1 MEASLVVYSRVQARK
16 YRAGLLAAAI
26 LPLILG
32 FIFSYIIARQDVKRD
47 LEATTQVILHQAE
60 TINSMA
66 WNQVAKLAP
75 MEGKSCDSV
84 LNDLI
89 RQGTLSAYF
98 RSLGLLRGHDMYCSS
113 VSGDR
118 VVPFTQIIQYPL
130 PVVQPEMWSLS
141 VPRTRG
147 VPSRPAIIFTR
158 QFSPTYGAFVVVDGQ
173 YLLDFMSAINNARPY
188 YLTVQF
194 NGGFRVQEGEKR
206 QIPHWFISPLFH
218 ERASK
223 RYPIIVSAEVQP
235 EEIQQDWLNDFLTFL
250 PLSLFLSLTFIYIV
264 RSWKKRKMSLRD
276 ELRKGIQSNEFSVY
290 YQPLYDMKTE
300 RCIGAE
306 ALLRWFRPGGR
317 TISPD
322 IFIPSAENEGLI
334 IPLTHHLFKLLAAD
348 VSQWALPQDFRLG
361 INVAAA
367 HIHHPNF
374 VEDIRQLAKTLRS
387 QHVQVTLELTE
398 RSLISDTHDVVKKLT
413 QLRSEGIL
421 IAVDDFGT
429 GHCSLSY
436 LQMFPLDYL
445 KIDKGFIGTIESA
458 NQDTPVL
465 DAIINLS
472 HRLALRM
479 VAEGVNSAYE
489 YDYLK
494 RCGVQLMQG
503 YLYARPMSSEAL
515 MAWLKEQGQ
524 QKFIAPSETETA

>member
-1 MEASLVVYSRVQARK
+1 MIVYSRIQARK
-16 YRAGLLAAAI
+16 YRAGLLAAA
-26 LPLILG
+26 LFPLLLSI
-32 FIFSYIIARQDVKRD
+32 IFSYIIARQDVKRD
-47 LEATTQVILHQAE
+47 LQATTQVILHQAE

-66 WNQVAKLAP
+66 WNQVAELKTL
-75 MEGKSCDSV
+75 EGKSCESV
-84 LNDLI
+84 LGDLI

-98 RSLGLLRGHDMYCSS
+98 RSMGLLSGQDMYCSS
-113 VSGDR
+113 VSGDQ
-118 VVPFTQIIQYPL
+118 VIPLTQIIQYPL
-130 PVVQPEMWSLS
+130 PAEQPEMWSMS

-147 VPSRPAIIFTR
+147 VSTRPAIIFAR

-188 YLTVQF
+188 ELTVQF
-194 NGGFRVQEGEKR
+194 NGGFRIQEGEKS
-206 QIPHWFISPLFH
+206 QTSHPFISPLYH

-264 RSWKKRKMSLRD
+264 QSWKKRKMSLRD
-276 ELRKGIQSNEFSVY
+276 ELRKGIQANEFSVH
-290 YQPLYDMKTE
+290 YQPLYDLKTE

-348 VSQWALPQDFRLG
+348 IGSWTLPQDFRLG
-361 INVAAA
+361 INIAAA
-367 HIHHPNF
+367 HIHHPDF
-374 VEDIRQLAKTLRS
+374 VNDIRQLAKTLRP
-387 QHVQVTLELTE
+387 QRVQITLELTE
-398 RSLISDTHDVVKKLT
+398 RSLISDTQDVVQKLT

-458 NQDTPVL
+458 NRDTPVL

-515 MAWLKEQGQ
+515 MAWLKEQGER
-524 QKFIAPSETETA
+524 KFTAAPETETA

>member
-1 MEASLVVYSRVQARK
+1 MVVYSRVQARK

>member
-1 MEASLVVYSRVQARK
+1 MVVYSRVQARK

-374 VEDIRQLAKTLRS
+374 VDDIRQLAKTLRS

-515 MAWLKEQGQ
+515 MAWLQEQGQ

>member
-1 MEASLVVYSRVQARK
+1 MEAFLIVYSRTQARK
-16 YRAGLLAAAI
+16 YRAGLLAAAL
-26 LPLILG
+26 LPLLLG
-32 FIFSYIIARQDVKRD
+32 IIFSYIIARQDVKRD

-60 TINSMA
+60 TINGMA
-66 WNQVAKLAP
+66 WDQVARLSSLK
-75 MEGKSCDSV
+75 GKSCESV

-98 RSLGLLRGHDMYCSS
+98 RSLGLMSGRDMYCSS
-113 VSGDR
+113 VSGDQ
-118 VVPFTQIIQYPL
+118 VIPLTQIIQSPL
-130 PVVQPEMWSLS
+130 PAVQPERWSIS

-147 VPSRPAIIFTR
+147 VPSRPAIIFAR
-158 QFSPTYGAFVVVDGQ
+158 QFSPTYGAFVIVDGQ

-188 YLTVQF
+188 QLTVEF
-194 NGGFRVQEGEKR
+194 NGGFRIQEGEKS
-206 QIPHWFISPLFH
+206 QTLLPFISPLYH

-235 EEIQQDWLNDFLTFL
+235 VEILQDWLNDFLTFL
-250 PLSLFLSLTFIYIV
+250 PLSLFLSLIFIYIV
-264 RSWKKRKMSLRD
+264 RSWKKRKISLRD
-276 ELRKGIQSNEFSVY
+276 ELRKGIQANEFSVH
-290 YQPLYDMKTE
+290 YQPLYDLESE

-306 ALLRWFRPGGR
+306 ALLRWFRPGGS

-322 IFIPSAENEGLI
+322 VFIPSAENEGLI
-334 IPLTHHLFKLLAAD
+334 IPLSKHLFKLLASD
-348 VSQWALPQDFRLG
+348 VSTWTLPQDFRLG
-361 INVAAA
+361 INIAAA
-367 HIHHPNF
+367 HIHHPDF
-374 VEDIRQLAKTLRS
+374 VNDIHQLAKTLRH
-387 QHVQVTLELTE
+387 QRVQITLELTE
-398 RSLISDTHDVVKKLT
+398 RSLISDTQDVIQKLT
-413 QLRSEGIL
+413 QLRSEGIR

-458 NQDTPVL
+458 HRDTPVL

-524 QKFIAPSETETA
+524 QKFIAAPETETA